1 MDELRFVRREDQ
13 TLIVANDADQEFRL
27 VVDDAVLSELRNLSR
42 RERDASKVRPRE
54 IQSLIRAGKTRA
66 QVMEITGLEASD
78 IERYEE
84 PVLAERRYILERAH
98 AVPVRAD
105 AHSEADQHFGSVIA
119 ERLVSLAAEASEWA
133 SWRDEETGWMVS
145 LEFIS
150 RDVAHRAVWAF
161 DHRKGGLSPVT
172 PDAVTLSKQGDVG
185 DRLIPKL
192 RAVGGNDGASKFDSG
207 AFDAADLPEA
217 TDADGA
223 APAADPESAAGDT
236 AGASAPT
243 NTPIG
248 VSGGASTTGSPDD
261 DIEADY
267 ARRREIDQR
276 AIKTHETQPI
286 DLSQTAD
293 LLDALRRRRGERDEA
308 NRAAAQADVDSLE
321 AALEAPVSQLT
332 DGELDDRS
340 QKLDSPAP
348 ARPAPAAEPKPS
360 APRSI
365 WGASGVSGSAP
376 PLRSAH
382 DQPSAPSGSRAA
394 GPSDADDDD
403 NDTAPVVRG
412 GRPALPSIGLAARPG
427 ADTNGARPE
436 AEDRTPGRPNS
447 DAEKG
452 GRKGRASIP
461 SWDDI
466 LFGTRSDEDPN

>member
-13 TLIVANDADQEFRL
+13 TLIVANAADQEFRL
-27 VVDDAVLSELRNLSR
+27 VVDDSVLSELRSLSR
-42 RERDASKVRPRE
+42 RERDVTKVRPRE

-66 QVMEITGLEASD
+66 QVMEATGLEESD

-105 AHSEADQHFGSVIA
+105 SHSDADQHFGSVIA
-119 ERLVSLAAEASEWA
+119 ERLVSLGAEASEWE

-207 AFDAADLPEA
+207 AFDAAALRTEDDAADTQDEDTPDASAQASSAQHERTLGAGSSELDV
-217 TDADGA
+217 DADY
-223 APAADPESAAGDT
+223 E
-236 AGASAPT
+236 
-243 NTPIG
+243 
-248 VSGGASTTGSPDD
+248 
-261 DIEADY
+261 
-267 ARRREIDQR
+267 RKREIDQR
-276 AIKTHETQPI
+276 AIKTHETEPI

-308 NRAAAQADVDSLE
+308 NRAAAQADIDSLE
-321 AALEAPVSQLT
+321 AAREVPATSDADSDTEA
-332 DGELDDRS
+332 G
-340 QKLDSPAP
+340 PAP
-348 ARPAPAAEPKPS
+348 SAQSSQPQA

-376 PLRSAH
+376 PLRPATPHDAPGAGETPARPADGGARETGAGGSPDSASPDTASPD
-382 DQPSAPSGSRAA
+382 DQ
-394 GPSDADDDD
+394 DQH
-403 NDTAPVVRG
+403 DTAPVART
-412 GRPALPSIGLAARPG
+412 GRPSLPSIGLAARP
-427 ADTNGARPE
+427 APE
-436 AEDRTPGRPNS
+436 P
-447 DAEKG
+447 EKG
-452 GRKGRASIP
+452 GKKGRASIP

>member
-1 MDELRFVRREDQ
+1 MRRMDELRFVRREDQ
-13 TLIVANDADQEFRL
+13 VLIVANDADQEFRL

-66 QVMEITGLEASD
+66 QVMEITGLDEAD

-98 AVPVRAD
+98 AVPVRAE
-105 AHSEADQHFGSVIA
+105 AHSDTDQRFGAVIA
-119 ERLVSLAAEASEWA
+119 ERLVSLGAEASEWA

-150 RDVAHRAVWAF
+150 RDVAHRAVWGF
-161 DHRKGGLSPVT
+161 DHRKGALSPVT
-172 PDAVTLSKQGDVG
+172 TDAVNLSKQGDVG

-192 RAVGGNDGASKFDSG
+192 RAVGAGEEAARFDSG
-207 AFDAADLPEA
+207 AFDAEELPQ
-217 TDADGA
+217 ADGPA
-223 APAADPESAAGDT
+223 PDAPANAPAETPATAQDASPADVAGSD
-236 AGASAPT
+236 
-243 NTPIG
+243 
-248 VSGGASTTGSPDD
+248 
-261 DIEADY
+261 ADY

-276 AIKTHETQPI
+276 AIKTHETEPI

-321 AALEAPVSQLT
+321 AALETPSAPLT
-332 DGELDDRS
+332 DGALPGEPADAAPVRPAET
-340 QKLDSPAP
+340 PAP
-348 ARPAPAAEPKPS
+348 A

-376 PLRSAH
+376 PLRPAGGSQDAPEAPETPAAPQLRPAPA
-382 DQPSAPSGSRAA
+382 QPEEQ
-394 GPSDADDDD
+394 
-403 NDTAPVVRG
+403 DTAPVPRP
-412 GRPALPSIGLAARPG
+412 GRPAMPSTGRPSLPSIGLPSQSAPAEASEPSG
-427 ADTNGARPE
+427 GE
-436 AEDRTPGRPNS
+436 AEKP
-447 DAEKG
+447 

-466 LFGTRSDEDPN
+466 LFGTRSDEDPS